1 MRRKSILTRH
11 LLSSTRMSPAERAM
25 GRFMRSPDD
34 HVDDAPPAD
43 QSLLDTV
50 DDKPKEEPKVEDD
63 KSLLDKVDDKP
74 KEEGDKKDDPPKKE
88 EPKKEDD
95 KPKEEGPPE
104 AYKFEDGTVDPVL
117 VKEFEADWRE
127 RGLTQEQAAEEVARG
142 QKLAEHWN
150 NRAVE
155 MFRETRQEWQTTIKA
170 DKEFGGE
177 KLPAT
182 LAAAK
187 QVLTTFGADDPS
199 VKEVVDQFGLG
210 DHPGFIKLMARVRG
224 AISDD
229 VFIKGGKGASDVRAE
244 DRLYPSMR
252 KKD

>member
-11 LLSSTRMSPAERAM
+11 LISSTRMSPAERVM

-34 HVDDAPPAD
+34 HPAD
-43 QSLLDTV
+43 PAPADPAPSLLDTV
-50 DDKPKEEPKVEDD
+50 DDKGDPAAPKDP
-63 KSLLDKVDDKP
+63 SLLDDADPKDPADPAAPKDPADPKDP
-74 KEEGDKKDDPPKKE
+74 KED
-88 EPKKEDD
+88 
-95 KPKEEGPPE
+95 PKEEGPPE
-104 AYKFEDGTVDPVL
+104 AYKFDDATVDPVL
-117 VKEFEADWRE
+117 VKEFEAEWRE

-142 QKLAEHWN
+142 QKLAEYWN
-150 NRAVE
+150 NRAVD

-210 DHPGFIKLMARVRG
+210 DHPGFIKLMARVR
-224 AISDD
+224 AAMSDD
-229 VFIKGGKGASDVRAE
+229 VFIKGGKGSSDVRAE
-244 DRLYPSMR
+244 DSLYPSMR